1 MKLPFDR
8 WIQLPGRTRPTPES
22 AANWGR
28 KPLDCGEGAALGRAR
43 DRNATAPA
51 AAEEKMAQHSA
62 SGGER
67 DEQESGL
74 DELGT
79 LVLRVWREP
88 EAGKGLRIR
97 ILASDGAWEPADV
110 SVTADSEAAVK
121 TVSDWLAAR
130 LHEERR
136 ETGSDHPM

>member
-1 MKLPFDR
+1 MVRGFGTKAPRLPE
-8 WIQLPGRTRPTPES
+8 GRRRTAVDDVEAPE
-22 AANWGR
+22 
-28 KPLDCGEGAALGRAR
+28 
-43 DRNATAPA
+43 APA
-51 AAEEKMAQHSA
+51 VAEEKMAQHSA
-62 SGGER
+62 SADER

-88 EAGKGLRIR
+88 ESADGLRIR

-110 SVTADSEAAVK
+110 TVTANTEAAVK

-130 LHEERR
+130 ALGQPQE
-136 ETGSDHPM
+136 SSSNHPM

>member
-1 MKLPFDR
+1 MSGRHPSREDR
-8 WIQLPGRTRPTPES
+8 ALWRRTMRDVKPLAPGR
-22 AANWGR
+22 
-28 KPLDCGEGAALGRAR
+28 LAR
-43 DRNATAPA
+43 APA
-51 AAEEKMAQHSA
+51 EP
-62 SGGER
+62 
-67 DEQESGL
+67 
-74 DELGT
+74 
-79 LVLRVWREP
+79 EP